1 MRLPCWCA
9 LACVLGAS
17 SPALGADS
25 RPAPPNTRPPEA
37 RAISGTNQPSPL
49 PGFQPHIVHSQF
61 GGQIF
66 GFDIDQQGVE
76 GVLSEAQTR
85 NDGSV
90 LTATETFN
98 QLTGEIIRV
107 IAETTSDAD
116 DYVTLGVVGQHVGLI
131 EFEHEVSFLHVV
143 RTFSFLDPLSANRLT
158 GHWYPP
164 IDQTHIIESISRNQG
179 QTLAAVYAYDNSE
192 NVRPQVFETDV
203 ATNTFGPLITL
214 TDGSFQGGLIPKVAY
229 NPATNKALLGIQTG
243 GNPFVGPTFAHV
255 DLQSGQTTIFRGVG
269 IGDVNGLA
277 IDPVTN
283 IACSTTEIDFG
294 VQFYDLATLTGF
306 SEPLPGADSQ
316 FNNGADVAVD
326 SLHGLFLVAQPN
338 SSTEPGTSSIYVYD
352 EQGNLVES
360 LGGFH
365 FSNTFNVFRM
375 HIALHPS
382 LRFGYVDGPD
392 DGVREIQSFAY

>member
-1 MRLPCWCA
+1 MRLPCYA
-9 LACVLGAS
+9 LACVLVAS
-17 SPALGADS
+17 STALRADP
-25 RPAPPNTRPPEA
+25 RPATASP
-37 RAISGTNQPSPL
+37 RAHEVRLVTGTNQPSPL
-49 PGFQPHIVHSQF
+49 PTFQPRIVHSQF

-66 GFDIDQQGVE
+66 GFDIDQQGIE
-76 GVLSEAQTR
+76 GVLSEAQTL

-90 LTATETFN
+90 LTAIETFN
-98 QLTGEIIRV
+98 QLTGEIIQV
-107 IAETTSDAD
+107 VKQTTSDAD
-116 DYVTLGVVGQHVGLI
+116 DYVTLGVVGQHVGLV

-143 RTFSFLDPLSANRLT
+143 RTFTVLDPLSLNRLN
-158 GHWYPP
+158 GRWDPP
-164 IDQTHIIESISRNQG
+164 IDQHHIIESVSRNQG
-179 QTLAAVYAYDNSE
+179 LSLAAVYAYDNSE
-192 NVRPQVFETDV
+192 NFRPQVFETDV
-203 ATNTFGPLITL
+203 ATNTFGPLITM
-214 TDGSFQGGLIPKVAY
+214 TDGSFQTGLVPKVAY
-229 NPATNKALLGIQTG
+229 NPATNKGLLGIQTL
-243 GNPFVGPTFAHV
+243 GNPFVGPTFALV

-269 IGDVNGLA
+269 LGDVNGLA
-277 IDPVTN
+277 IDPATN

-306 SEPLPGADSQ
+306 SEPLPGANSQ

-360 LGGFH
+360 LNGFH
-365 FSNTFNVFRM
+365 FSNTFNVIRM

-392 DGVREIQSFAY
+392 DGVSEIQSFAY